1 MSNPKLTQ
9 QQATAFIALRDTIQ
23 DHQHILRGM
32 LDEGGGQMP
41 KAAPV
46 QQRSIRAILAALSR
60 CC

>member
-1 MSNPKLTQ
+1 MSKQRLMQ
-9 QQATAFIALRDTIQ
+9 QQATALIALRDTIQ

-41 KAAPV
+41 KAAPM